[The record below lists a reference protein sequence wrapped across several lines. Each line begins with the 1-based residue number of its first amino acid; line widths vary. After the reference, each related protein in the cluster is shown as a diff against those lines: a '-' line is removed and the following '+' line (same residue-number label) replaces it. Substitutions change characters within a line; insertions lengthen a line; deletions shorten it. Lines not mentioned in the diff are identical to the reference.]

1 MISNFLRPTSRL
13 FLIDRARAGPVLFVE
28 NGRRQKP
35 FMKSIPKRSLV
46 ALAPLLLMERSYAFC
61 NCHLSIQHLCHRRA
75 QYNANTS
82 EGGLR
87 ITSTRLF
94 FTSKK
99 KAGKRKRKKEAD
111 EIDDDGDEDMGV
123 FETATPE
130 KNPSSEFATAYHA
143 PVMWKECVEAIVWV
157 RSDDDD
163 AKNRNTNNRIIVD
176 GTLGGGGHSQALLK
190 ALTAGD
196 VVFGCDVDPDALS
209 TANKRLSKYCSIDND
224 KDNNKPIFIPVQS
237 NFADLNPQLLSK
249 IFLSKFTDANDY
261 EGAYSK
267 LRDQCEEEQS
277 LLVDGILLD
286 LGVSSHQI
294 DTAER
299 GFAFMKDGP
308 LDMRMMGDKSDSG
321 SAALTAADLCNEL
334 DFTELRRIFQV
345 YGDEP
350 RSKAITHSIIE
361 RRPLETTSDLQQAV
375 AAVTPEFAKRRRL
388 GRTATLA
395 RVFQALRIAVNREDA
410 ALEKAL
416 TQMAPSLLRSGGRL
430 AVLSYHSMEDRAT
443 KRVMRDGTLSKRE
456 ADQINSQR
464 DLFGNYVGQ
473 PKPFKTLG
481 KPQKATE
488 EEIELNSRARSATL
502 RVAER
507 C

>member
-1 MISNFLRPTSRL
+1 M
-13 FLIDRARAGPVLFVE
+13 
-28 NGRRQKP
+28 
-35 FMKSIPKRSLV
+35 
-46 ALAPLLLMERSYAFC
+46 ALAPALIMVERNYAFG
-61 NCHLSIQHLCHRRA
+61 NPHLSIQHQRQNRLN
-75 QYNANTS
+75 NA
-82 EGGLR
+82 GL
-87 ITSTRLF
+87 TTTRLF
-94 FTSKK
+94 STSR
-99 KAGKRKRKKEAD
+99 KAGKRKRKKDAD
-111 EIDDDGDEDMGV
+111 VIDADDGEDDMGV
-123 FETATPE
+123 FAMTTE
-130 KNPSSEFATAYHA
+130 KASSSEFASTFHA
-143 PVMWKECVEAIVWV
+143 PVMWKECVEALVSASLV
-157 RSDDDD
+157 
-163 AKNRNTNNRIIVD
+163 NTDNEYKNRIIVD
-176 GTLGGGGHSQALLK
+176 GTLGGGGHSQALLET
-190 ALTAGD
+190 LTVGD
-196 VVFGCDVDPDALS
+196 IVFGCDVDPDALS
-209 TANKRLSKYCSIDND
+209 TASERLSKYCNISDD
-224 KDNNKPIFIPVQS
+224 DDDDNNNPMFIPVQS
-237 NFADLNPQLLSK
+237 NFADLNPQILSK
-249 IFLSKFTDANDY
+249 LFLSKLTAADDS
-261 EGAYSK
+261 GAYSK
-267 LRDQCEEEQS
+267 LRQQCEDEQA

-286 LGVSSHQI
+286 LGVSSYQI

-308 LDMRMMGDKSDSG
+308 LDMRMMGGKNDGG
-321 SAALTAADLCNEL
+321 SALIAADLCNEL
-334 DFTELRRIFQV
+334 DFAELRRIFQV

-361 RRPLETTSDLQQAV
+361 RRPLQTTGDLQQAV

-416 TQMAPSLLRSGGRL
+416 THMAPSLLRPGGRL

-456 ADQINSQR
+456 ADQINNQR
-464 DLFGNYVGQ
+464 DLYGNYVGQ

-488 EEIELNSRARSATL
+488 EEMELNSRARSATL